1 MAPGDSI
8 EISVTLANLNGI
20 IDLST
25 FQWEPEEI
33 ISIIKNE
40 RDVLCY
46 NRDIKIMQRKGDRKT
61 KVHCDINRI
70 CELEDAV
77 PEWITLGPLQRD

>member
-1 MAPGDSI
+1 MSPGDII
-8 EISVTLANLNGI
+8 EIAVGLANLNGI
-20 IDLST
+20 VELDT
-25 FQWEPEEI
+25 FEWEDEEFLK
-33 ISIIKNE
+33 ISKNE

-46 NRDIKIMQRKGDRKT
+46 NRDVKIMQRFGDRKT

-77 PEWITLGPLQRD
+77 PEWITLGPLERD